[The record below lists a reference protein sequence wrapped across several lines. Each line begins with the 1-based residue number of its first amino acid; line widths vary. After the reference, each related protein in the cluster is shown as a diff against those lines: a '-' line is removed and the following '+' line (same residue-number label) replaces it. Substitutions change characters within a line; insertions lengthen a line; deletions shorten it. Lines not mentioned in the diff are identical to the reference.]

1 MKKICHKVFLNVQA
15 YRSLGLSNLSDI
27 VFEFDNGG
35 KSEHSKKKLFKT
47 KSTRNPCPVSYQN
60 Y

>member
-35 KSEHSKKKLFKT
+35 KRKNYSKQKVQEIRVQYLIRIIDK
-47 KSTRNPCPVSYQN
+47 
-60 Y
+60 